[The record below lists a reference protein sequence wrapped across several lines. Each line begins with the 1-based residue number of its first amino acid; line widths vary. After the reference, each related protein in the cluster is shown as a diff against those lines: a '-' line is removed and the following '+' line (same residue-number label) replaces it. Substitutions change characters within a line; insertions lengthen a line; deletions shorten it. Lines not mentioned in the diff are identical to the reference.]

1 MSTTFQQKK
10 QDLINLISKI
20 EDESVLEEALT
31 IYISKNRKETNEL
44 SNFDFEELY
53 KNGYSSAEF
62 REKITE
68 RIKSYPWKK

>member
-10 QDLINLISKI
+10 QDLINLISTI
-20 EDESVLEEALT
+20 DDESVLEEALT
-31 IYISKNRKETNEL
+31 VYITKNRKETNEI
-44 SNFDFEELY
+44 SDSDFEEMY
-53 KNGYSSAEF
+53 NNGYSSAEF